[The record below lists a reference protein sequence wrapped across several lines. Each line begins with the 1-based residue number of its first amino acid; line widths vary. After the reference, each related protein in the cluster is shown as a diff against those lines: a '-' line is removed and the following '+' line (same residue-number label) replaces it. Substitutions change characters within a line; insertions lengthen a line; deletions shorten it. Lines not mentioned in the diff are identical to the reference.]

1 MISSLHFSHPWVWGL
16 TVLPVVVFALGWTRA
31 GRRAPSLVF
40 SAFPWIPI
48 SFDSLSFCPRVAEIL
63 RFLAVLSVLPVMAG
77 IRSQTP
83 IQASSRTPP
92 ALLIVLDISSS
103 MTAED
108 FKPENRLQEAKKD
121 LKNFIANNP
130 HAVVGL
136 MVFAAVPR
144 LLVPLT
150 SDHET
155 VLKALEKAAPAG
167 YGEDGTALG
176 SGIASAANRLRNGT
190 WSSRKI
196 LLITDGV
203 NNRGALTPLDAARLA
218 RELGISIHAVGLGTN
233 EMARY
238 FVPSAAG
245 SLTEVR
251 ARIDIDDEALAA
263 LAQATDGSYQR
274 VRNSEEL
281 GRALSSIS
289 LGEARAESTSSA
301 GEELFWVRACTWTAL
316 LLLAVEFALVQF
328 VISEL
333 PG

>member
-1 MISSLHFSHPWVWGL
+1 VWGL
-16 TVLPVVVFALGWTRA
+16 GVLPVVVFALGWTRA
-31 GRRAPSLVF
+31 GRKAPALVF
-40 SAFPWIPI
+40 SAFPWIPGPFGSP
-48 SFDSLSFCPRVAEIL
+48 SFSPRVAELL
-63 RFLAVLSVLPVMAG
+63 RFLAVLSLVPVMAG
-77 IRSQTP
+77 IGSQVP
-83 IQASSRTPP
+83 IQAGIKKPP
-92 ALLIVLDISSS
+92 ALIIVLDISSS

-121 LKNFIANNP
+121 LKTFIANNP
-130 HAVVGL
+130 HAVIGL

-150 SDHET
+150 SDQEM

-167 YGEDGTALG
+167 YGEDGTAIG
-176 SGIASAANRLRNGT
+176 SGIASAVNRLRNGT
-190 WSSRKI
+190 WASRKI

-218 RELGISIHAVGLGTN
+218 RELGISIHAVGIGTN

-238 FVPSAAG
+238 FVPSATG
-245 SLTEVR
+245 SVMEVR

-263 LAQATDGSYQR
+263 LAQATNGSYQR

-281 GRALSSIS
+281 GRALASIS
-289 LGEARAESTSSA
+289 LGEARAENTSWA
-301 GEELFWVRACTWTAL
+301 GEAFFWVRACAWTAL
-316 LLLAVEFALVQF
+316 LLLTVEFALVQF
-328 VISEL
+328 VISEV

>member
-1 MISSLHFSHPWVWGL
+1 
-16 TVLPVVVFALGWTRA
+16 
-31 GRRAPSLVF
+31 
-40 SAFPWIPI
+40 
-48 SFDSLSFCPRVAEIL
+48 
-63 RFLAVLSVLPVMAG
+63 MAG
-77 IRSQTP
+77 IGSQTP
-83 IQASSRTPP
+83 IQAGIKKPP
-92 ALLIVLDISSS
+92 ALIIVLDISSS

-130 HAVVGL
+130 HAVIGL

-150 SDHET
+150 SDQET

-167 YGEDGTALG
+167 YGEDGTAIG
-176 SGIASAANRLRNGT
+176 SGIASAVNRLRNGT
-190 WSSRKI
+190 WASRKI

-218 RELGISIHAVGLGTN
+218 RELGISIHAVGIGTN

-245 SLTEVR
+245 SLIEVR

-274 VRNSEEL
+274 VRSSEEL
-281 GRALSSIS
+281 GRALASIS
-289 LGEARAESTSSA
+289 LGEARAESASRA
-301 GEELFWVRACTWTAL
+301 GEESFWVRACAWTAL
-316 LLLAVEFALVQF
+316 LLLTVEFALVQF
-328 VISEL
+328 VISEV